1 MGFIELGP
9 TSPSRVAKT
18 AWRVGGYMNAK
29 SNRRFRQTRLR
40 RAEHFL
46 ERLP

>member
-9 TSPSRVAKT
+9 TSPVTRCNQRVA
-18 AWRVGGYMNAK
+18 VGGYMNAR